1 MRIMEII
8 SGRSINGAIIVC
20 LATARLLRAQ
30 GHEVTVVCRPGAWIG
45 EQLKLDDIHV
55 EYCDL
60 RRWPPR
66 DLQQVLGVI
75 RERSI
80 DVLHTHMSSAHFFGV
95 LLRQLSGTPCVAT
108 AHNRL
113 FQLHWVFNDY
123 VIAVSDAVRRYHHRY
138 NLVPNSRMEVV
149 HNFVDVQRFAR
160 VRCDEGL
167 LLREELG
174 IPADAR
180 LLTVV
185 GDVIPRK
192 GLLYVARALPELQRH
207 FPNIHL
213 LSLGTNK
220 TEYGDKIRA
229 ELDSLGLA
237 GHVTWGGLRRDVERV
252 LAATDVFVLAS
263 VEEAMGIAILEAM
276 SASLPVVAT
285 RVGGIPECVSHE
297 ETGLLVPPAD
307 PAALAQAIHRLLSDD
322 SLRARFGARGLEIV
336 QDRFSQESYTQ
347 RVEEI
352 LRRVAKPRA
361 ANRLR
366 IPS

>member
-1 MRIMEII
+1 MKIMEII

-20 LATARLLRAQ
+20 LATARALRAR
-30 GHEVTVVCRPGAWIG
+30 GHEVTVVCRPGAWIA
-45 EQLKLDDIHV
+45 EQLKYDDIDV
-55 EYCDL
+55 LPCEL
-60 RRWPPR
+60 RRWPPH
-66 DLQQVLGVI
+66 DLRQVVGEI

-95 LLRQLSGTPCVAT
+95 LLRKLSGTPCVAT

-113 FQLHWVFNDY
+113 FQLHWIFNDY

-149 HNFVDVQRFAR
+149 HNFVDIPRFAGVDR
-160 VRCDEGL
+160 AEGVAVRQ
-167 LLREELG
+167 ELG

-192 GLLYVARALPELQRH
+192 GLLYVARALPELHRR

-220 TEYGDKIRA
+220 TEYGDQIRR
-229 ELDSLGLA
+229 ELETMGLTD
-237 GHVTWGGLRRDVERV
+237 HVTWGGLRRDVERV
-252 LAATDVFVLAS
+252 LAATDIFVLAS
-263 VEEAMGIAILEAM
+263 IEEAMGIAILEAM

-285 RVGGIPECVSHE
+285 AVGGIPECVTHE

-307 PAALAQAIHRLLSDD
+307 PAALAEALTRLLADD
-322 SLRARFGARGLEIV
+322 ELRSRFGARGLEIV
-336 QDRFSQESYTQ
+336 QERFSQEMYAQ
-347 RVEEI
+347 RIEEI
-352 LRRVAKPRA
+352 LHRVVRPKAK
-361 ANRLR
+361 
-366 IPS
+366 

>member
-1 MRIMEII
+1 MKIMEII

-20 LATARLLRAQ
+20 LATARLLRAK
-30 GHEVTVVCRPGAWIG
+30 GHEVTVLCRPGAWIA
-45 EQLKLDDIHV
+45 EQLKYDDIHV
-55 EYCDL
+55 ELCEM

-66 DLQQVLGVI
+66 DLQQAIGVI
-75 RERSI
+75 RDRGIE
-80 DVLHTHMSSAHFFGV
+80 VLHTHMSSAHFFGV
-95 LLRQLSGTPCVAT
+95 LLRKLTGTPCAAT

-113 FQLHWVFNDY
+113 FQLHWIFNDY

-149 HNFVDVQRFAR
+149 HNFVDVNRFAR
-160 VRCDEGL
+160 VP
-167 LLREELG
+167 REEGEVLRRDAQF
-174 IPADAR
+174 PADAR

-192 GLLYVARALPELQRH
+192 GLLHLAKALPAIHRQ

-220 TEYGDKIRA
+220 TEYGDQIRE
-229 ELDSLGLA
+229 ELRAMGLTD
-237 GHVTWGGLRRDVERV
+237 HVTWGGLRRDVERV
-252 LAATDVFVLAS
+252 LAASDIFALAS

-285 RVGGIPECVSHE
+285 DVGGIPECVTHE
-297 ETGLLVPPAD
+297 ETGLLVPPANPD
-307 PAALAQAIHRLLSDD
+307 ALAEAINRLLADD
-322 SLRARFGARGLEIV
+322 SLRTRFGARGLEIATE
-336 QDRFSQESYTQ
+336 RFSQETYTQ

-352 LRRVAKPRA
+352 LERVSRKGRHALRA
-361 ANRLR
+361 
-366 IPS
+366 

>member
-20 LATARLLRAQ
+20 LATARALRAR
-30 GHEVTVVCRPGAWIG
+30 GHEVTVVCRPGAWIA
-45 EQLKLDDIHV
+45 EQLKHDDIHV
-55 EYCDL
+55 EQCEL

-95 LLRQLSGTPCVAT
+95 LLKKLSGPPGGAT
-108 AHNRL
+108 AHTRL
-113 FQLHWVFNDY
+113 FQLHWAFNDY

-138 NLVPNSRMEVV
+138 NFVPNRRMEVV
-149 HNFVDVQRFAR
+149 HNFVDIARFAR
-160 VRCDEGL
+160 VRREEGHAV
-167 LLREELG
+167 RQELG

-192 GLLYVARALPELQRH
+192 GLLYVARALPELQRQ

-220 TEYGDKIRA
+220 TEYGDQIRQ
-229 ELDSLGLA
+229 ELDTLGLA

-285 RVGGIPECVSHE
+285 NVGGIPECVTHG
-297 ETGLLVPPAD
+297 ETGLLVPPAN
-307 PAALAQAIHRLLSDD
+307 PAALAESIQQLLADEA
-322 SLRARFGARGLEIV
+322 LRARFGARGLEIV
-336 QDRFSQESYTQ
+336 QQRFSQDAYTL

-352 LRRVAKPRA
+352 LERFARKAPIRA
-361 ANRLR
+361 SA
-366 IPS
+366 